1 MPALQRESVRVHPDI
16 VATVYLHQFGGC
28 ETSGRLYDLSM
39 HGLGVLS
46 NQNNGVFSGAKV
58 FVSFDLSTA
67 KEESTD
73 KIEVEAEVINII
85 QYKDSYRYCMR
96 IFPDIQMSEKIVQY
110 INQREKEIIQNLEDE
125 LKEYII

>member
-1 MPALQRESVRVHPDI
+1 M
-16 VATVYLHQFGGC
+16 
-28 ETSGRLYDLSM
+28 
-39 HGLGVLS
+39 
-46 NQNNGVFSGAKV
+46 

-67 KEESTD
+67 QEESAD

-96 IFPDIQMSEKIVQY
+96 IFPDIQTSEKIVHY